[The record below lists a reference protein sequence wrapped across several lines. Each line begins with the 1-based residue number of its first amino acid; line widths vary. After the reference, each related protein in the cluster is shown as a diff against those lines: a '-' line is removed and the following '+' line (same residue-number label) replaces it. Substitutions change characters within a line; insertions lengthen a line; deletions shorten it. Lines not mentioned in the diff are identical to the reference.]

1 MVLDSNQCRTEQQT
15 TTLLA
20 HELVHM
26 YDHCANKMDW
36 TNPRHLACSEV
47 RAASLADCQGPVSSA
62 LHDGGAWSRLYTQ
75 HAECVK
81 NKAARSVQVG
91 LLCSVS

>member
-47 RAASLADCQGPVSSA
+47 RAASLAHCQGPVSSA
-62 LHDGGAWSRLYTQ
+62 LHDGGAWSRLYAQ

-81 NKAARSVQVG
+81 NKAAISVQVG